1 MIKKNEYM
9 EAQDLRNE
17 KKSRSIRFK
26 VFFTQNLL
34 NFILF
39 ISVVFLIYQTVNRQL
54 NSYFDSTIERQAQF
68 IESELQ
74 RLQQSALHAGDWFE
88 NSARLSEAVAQN
100 NRQAILELG
109 QTAMRS
115 FGLQF
120 FMVTDA
126 EGTVIARAHAPRDYG
141 DNIAGTRSIQQA
153 LQGRKT
159 TGIEQAND
167 ITLAVRAGTPL
178 KNAQGDII
186 GVVSTGFIFDDT
198 RFVDD
203 IKAAI
208 GSEVTVFVGNTRHQ
222 TTITNASGQR
232 ITGTQLGIPEIED
245 QVLRQKRIFYGNSQ
259 IQGQPYKAAY
269 IPLLDTAN
277 NTVGML
283 FCGTSMQ
290 VINLL
295 NRNVITNVGLV
306 FLLIIILIT
315 IILIN
320 ILNRFVLDPIA
331 MLVNTS
337 EKIANGDLNVE
348 IKVLSNDE
356 VGRLALAQRKML
368 ESLRNIV
375 EQVMNISGYLSN
387 ASNEMS
393 STAQQISQGANDQAS
408 SVEEVSSSM
417 EEMSSNIAHNTDNAK
432 GTEKIALISVQE
444 VRKGNESTL
453 EAAKSMHEIAEKIS
467 IISEIASQT
476 NLLALNAAVE
486 AARAGE
492 HGKGFAVVAAEVR
505 KLAERSHI
513 AAEEI
518 NRLSDS
524 GLRISEEAGKMLQ
537 NIVPEIEKTSGMI
550 QEIAAAS
557 QEQSTGA
564 EQINN
569 ALAQLNQI
577 TQQNASAS
585 EELASSSEELS
596 AQAEQLKDM
605 ISFFRL

>member
-1 MIKKNEYM
+1 MFM
-9 EAQDLRNE
+9 EAQNFNTG

-39 ISVVFLIYQTVNRQL
+39 VSVVFLIYQTVNRQL
-54 NSYFDSTIERQAQF
+54 NRYFDNTIERQAQF
-68 IESELQ
+68 IQDELQ
-74 RLQQSALHAGDWFE
+74 KLQQSALHAGDWFE
-88 NSARLSEAVAQN
+88 NSARLAEAVTEN

-120 FMVTDA
+120 FLVTDR
-126 EGTVIARAHAPRDYG
+126 EGVVIARAHAPAVYG

-159 TGIEQAND
+159 TGIEQATD
-167 ITLAVRAGTPL
+167 ITLSVRAGTPL
-178 KNAQGDII
+178 KNAQGQII
-186 GVVSTGFIFDDT
+186 GVISTGYVFDDT
-198 RFVDD
+198 RFVDQ
-203 IKAAI
+203 IKQAI
-208 GSEVTVFVGNTRHQ
+208 GSEVTIFVGNTRHQ

-232 ITGTQLGIPEIED
+232 ITGTQLGIPVIED

-269 IPLLDTAN
+269 IPLVDAAN
-277 NTVGML
+277 NSVGML

-306 FLLIIILIT
+306 FFLIIILIT

-320 ILNRFVLDPIA
+320 ILNRFVLNPIA

-337 EKIANGDLNVE
+337 EKIANGDLNVD

-356 VGRLALAQRKML
+356 VGRLAQAQKKML

-444 VRKGNESTL
+444 VRKGNESTI

-596 AQAEQLKDM
+596 AQAEQLKEM